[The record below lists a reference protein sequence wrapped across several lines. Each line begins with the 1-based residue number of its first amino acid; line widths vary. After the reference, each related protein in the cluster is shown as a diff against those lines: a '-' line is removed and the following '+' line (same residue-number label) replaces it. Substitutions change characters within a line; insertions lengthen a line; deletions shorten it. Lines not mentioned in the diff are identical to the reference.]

1 MEHAD
6 DVTSIFGGHA
16 YPSPTNGIPTDVTDE
31 SFYSAYLKLIQAT
44 ATRVRQRTGKRFVV
58 KSPAAVC
65 PAILPRGRLTQT
77 VAANRSAKPAATASP
92 ATARVRAGRP
102 SPARSTMTRRM
113 KSLGR

>member
-1 MEHAD
+1 MEHVD

-58 KSPAAVC
+58 
-65 PAILPRGRLTQT
+65 ILQQ
-77 VAANRSAKPAATASP
+77 RSAQ
-92 ATARVRAGRP
+92 P
-102 SPARSTMTRRM
+102 SRHAVA
-113 KSLGR
+113 

>member
-1 MEHAD
+1 MEYVD

-58 KSPAAVC
+58 SLQQQSAQPSRHAV
-65 PAILPRGRLTQT
+65 A
-77 VAANRSAKPAATASP
+77 
-92 ATARVRAGRP
+92 
-102 SPARSTMTRRM
+102 
-113 KSLGR
+113 